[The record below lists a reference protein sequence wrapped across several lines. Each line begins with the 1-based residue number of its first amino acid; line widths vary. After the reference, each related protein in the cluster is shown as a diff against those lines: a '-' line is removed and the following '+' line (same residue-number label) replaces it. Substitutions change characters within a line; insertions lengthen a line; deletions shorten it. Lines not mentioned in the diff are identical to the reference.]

1 LQPDGSDTSVR
12 SSGLRM
18 VINMPIFTRFSE
30 TIDKKQKKR
39 VVNITVKPTVTNCEG
54 TIWITD
60 LMLQEGDRLSG
71 YVIHTEKAFKNYSTG
86 DEYAVSGKRFY
97 NGIVRGSATCVI
109 FNLGKTTAGLDWK
122 ITPNQ
127 GMAAGSISL
136 ALGAGAHKATF
147 TDAASAGD
155 ELSLLAPTRQCLKNG
170 AAAQKDG
177 FFQYSAAGDSKHPVT
192 VEDKKSARL
201 YVEFQEMEDGDC
213 L

>member
-1 LQPDGSDTSVR
+1 
-12 SSGLRM
+12 
-18 VINMPIFTRFSE
+18 MPVFTRFSG

-71 YVIHTEKAFKNYSTG
+71 YVIHTEKVLKNYSTTG

-97 NGIVRGSATCVI
+97 NGIVRGSATCII
-109 FNLGKTTAGLDWK
+109 FNLGRTAAGLDWK

-127 GMAAGSISL
+127 DMAAGSISL
-136 ALGAGAHKATF
+136 ALGAGAHKVTF
-147 TDAASAGD
+147 TDAVSAGD
-155 ELSLLAPTRQCLKNG
+155 ELSLLASTRECLKNG
-170 AAAQKDG
+170 AAASKDG

-201 YVEFQEMEDGDC
+201 YVEFQEMEDGDS

>member
-1 LQPDGSDTSVR
+1 
-12 SSGLRM
+12 
-18 VINMPIFTRFSE
+18 MPIFTRFSE

-71 YVIHTEKAFKNYSTG
+71 YVIHTKKALKNYSTG

-97 NGIVRGSATCVI
+97 NGIIRGSATCII
-109 FNLGKTTAGLDWK
+109 FNLGKSAAGLDWK
-122 ITPNQ
+122 IAPNQ
-127 GMAAGSISL
+127 NMAAGSISL

-147 TDAASAGD
+147 TDAADAGD
-155 ELSLLAPTRQCLKNG
+155 ELSLLASTRECLKDG
-170 AAAQKDG
+170 VITSKDG

-201 YVEFQEMEDGDC
+201 YVEFQEMEDGDS